1 MNRKRVIEELQS
13 KNFMIRSSGER
24 MALNTPIQGTAADI
38 LKKAMVEIFEEF
50 TKRGLKSKMLI
61 QVHDELVFN
70 VLLDEM
76 EEVEVSEAELE
87 VMQVLWE
94 KGESTSL
101 EIISEVKKKKEW
113 KNNTIK
119 TLISRLVTKEFIDVI
134 RKDKSLLVYKSKVSE
149 EDYKSKET
157 SNFIEKLYN
166 GSINNML
173 VAFAKSKKLS
183 KKDLED
189 LIKLVGD
196 EEDK

>member
-1 MNRKRVIEELQS
+1 M
-13 KNFMIRSSGER
+13 KNI
-24 MALNTPIQGTAADI
+24 
-38 LKKAMVEIFEEF
+38 
-50 TKRGLKSKMLI
+50 
-61 QVHDELVFN
+61 
-70 VLLDEM
+70 
-76 EEVEVSEAELE
+76 SEAELE
-87 VMQVLWE
+87 VMQVLWQ

-113 KNNTIK
+113 KNNTIM
-119 TLISRLVTKEFIDVI
+119 TLVSRLVNKEFIDVI
-134 RKDKSLLVYKSKVSE
+134 REDKSLLVYKPKVSE
-149 EDYKSKET
+149 YDYKSKET
-157 SNFIEKLYN
+157 NNFIEKLYN

>member
-1 MNRKRVIEELQS
+1 M
-13 KNFMIRSSGER
+13 KNI
-24 MALNTPIQGTAADI
+24 
-38 LKKAMVEIFEEF
+38 
-50 TKRGLKSKMLI
+50 
-61 QVHDELVFN
+61 
-70 VLLDEM
+70 
-76 EEVEVSEAELE
+76 SEAELE
-87 VMQVLWE
+87 VMQVLWA

-113 KNNTIK
+113 KNNTIM
-119 TLISRLVTKEFIDVI
+119 TLVSRLVNKEFVDVI
-134 RKDKSLLVYKSKVSE
+134 REDKSLLVYKPKVSE
-149 EDYKSKET
+149 YDYKSKET
-157 SNFIEKLYN
+157 NNFIEKLYN

>member
-1 MNRKRVIEELQS
+1 M
-13 KNFMIRSSGER
+13 KNI
-24 MALNTPIQGTAADI
+24 
-38 LKKAMVEIFEEF
+38 
-50 TKRGLKSKMLI
+50 
-61 QVHDELVFN
+61 
-70 VLLDEM
+70 
-76 EEVEVSEAELE
+76 SEAELE
-87 VMQVLWE
+87 VMQVLWQ

-113 KNNTIK
+113 KNNTIM
-119 TLISRLVTKEFIDVI
+119 TLVTRLVNKEFIDVI
-134 RKDKSLLVYKSKVSE
+134 REDKSLLIYKPTVSE
-149 EDYKSKET
+149 YDYKSKET
-157 SNFIEKLYN
+157 NNFIEKLYN

>member
-1 MNRKRVIEELQS
+1 M
-13 KNFMIRSSGER
+13 KNI
-24 MALNTPIQGTAADI
+24 
-38 LKKAMVEIFEEF
+38 
-50 TKRGLKSKMLI
+50 
-61 QVHDELVFN
+61 
-70 VLLDEM
+70 
-76 EEVEVSEAELE
+76 SEAELE
-87 VMQVLWE
+87 VMQVLWA

-113 KNNTIK
+113 KNNTIM
-119 TLISRLVTKEFIDVI
+119 TLVSRLVNKEFIDVI
-134 RKDKSLLVYKSKVSE
+134 REDKSLLVYKPKVSE
-149 EDYKSKET
+149 YDYKSKET
-157 SNFIEKLYN
+157 NNFIEKLYN

>member
-1 MNRKRVIEELQS
+1 M
-13 KNFMIRSSGER
+13 KNI
-24 MALNTPIQGTAADI
+24 
-38 LKKAMVEIFEEF
+38 
-50 TKRGLKSKMLI
+50 
-61 QVHDELVFN
+61 
-70 VLLDEM
+70 
-76 EEVEVSEAELE
+76 SEAELE
-87 VMQVLWE
+87 VMQVLWQ

-113 KNNTIK
+113 KNNTIM
-119 TLISRLVTKEFIDVI
+119 TLVTRLVNKEFIDVI
-134 RKDKSLLVYKSKVSE
+134 REDKSLLVYKPKVSE
-149 EDYKSKET
+149 YDYKSKET
-157 SNFIEKLYN
+157 NNFIEKLYS

>member
-1 MNRKRVIEELQS
+1 M
-13 KNFMIRSSGER
+13 KNI
-24 MALNTPIQGTAADI
+24 
-38 LKKAMVEIFEEF
+38 
-50 TKRGLKSKMLI
+50 
-61 QVHDELVFN
+61 
-70 VLLDEM
+70 
-76 EEVEVSEAELE
+76 SEAELE
-87 VMQVLWE
+87 VMQVLWSR
-94 KGESTSL
+94 GESTSL

-113 KNNTIK
+113 KSNTIK

-134 RKDKSLLVYKSKVSE
+134 RENKSLLVYKSKVSE

-173 VAFAKSKKLS
+173 VAFAKSNKLS

-189 LIKLVGD
+189 LMKLVED